1 MKLRSLPM
9 MMCLVPLCM
18 ALDVA
23 AQVAQ
28 DKFPTRPVRLIAPY
42 PPGGGADFTGRE
54 IAQKLTEAWGQQ
66 VVVDNRPGAGTAI
79 GHDIVAKSRPDG
91 YTLGLG
97 SAAGMAVNPV
107 MGTKLPYDALK
118 DFSAI
123 GLIVSLP
130 FIVAVPTA
138 LPANNMREL
147 IALAK
152 AQPGKLNFASPGMGT
167 PNHLGGEM
175 LKMMTGINIVHVA
188 YKGAG
193 IAATDLASGAVQIFF
208 STVPGVMPFIR
219 TGRVKAIAAATAERF
234 RGMPELPTVAE
245 VVPGFECQGWY
256 GLIGP
261 AGMPKTLVTRIN
273 TDLNRVLANADFAQ
287 RLMVGGVEASSSTP
301 EAMQRFVVAE
311 QKRWGAVIRSA
322 GITAEVMR

>member
-1 MKLRSLPM
+1 MKTRPLTM
-9 MMCLVPLCM
+9 MICLVLP
-18 ALDVA
+18 ALPALPDA
-23 AQVAQ
+23 YAQ
-28 DKFPTRPVRLIAPY
+28 DKFPSRPVRLIAPY

-79 GHDIVAKSRPDG
+79 GHDLVAKSRPDG

-97 SAAGMAVNPV
+97 SPAGMAVNPAL
-107 MGTKLPYDALK
+107 GTKLPYDALK
-118 DFSAI
+118 DFSTI

-130 FIVAVPTA
+130 FIVAVPTT

-175 LKMMTGINIVHVA
+175 LKMMAGVNIVHVA

-245 VVPGFECQGWY
+245 VLPGFECGGWY

-261 AGMPKTLVTRIN
+261 AGMPKALVTRMN
-273 TDLNRVLANADFAQ
+273 TDLNRILANAEFGQ
-287 RLMVGGVEASSSTP
+287 RLMLGGVEALSSTP
-301 EAMQRFVVAE
+301 EAMQRFVVTE

>member
-1 MKLRSLPM
+1 M
-9 MMCLVPLCM
+9 MICLVLPFVTLH
-18 ALDVA
+18 AT
-23 AQVAQ
+23 AQN
-28 DKFPTRPVRLIAPY
+28 KFPTRPIRLVAPY

-118 DFSAI
+118 DFTTV
-123 GLIVSLP
+123 GLLVSLP
-130 FIVAVPTA
+130 FIVAVPAT

-175 LKMMTGINIVHVA
+175 LKMMAGVNIVHVA

-261 AGMPKTLVTRIN
+261 AGMPKALVTRMN
-273 TDLNRVLANADFAQ
+273 TDLNRILANAEFAQ
-287 RLMVGGVEASSSTP
+287 RLMLGGVEALSSTP

-311 QKRWGAVIRSA
+311 QKRWGAVIKSA

>member
-1 MKLRSLPM
+1 L
-9 MMCLVPLCM
+9 
-18 ALDVA
+18 
-23 AQVAQ
+23 
-28 DKFPTRPVRLIAPY
+28 RPVRLIAPY

-54 IAQKLTEAWGQQ
+54 IAQKFTEAWGQQ

-118 DFSAI
+118 DFTSI
-123 GLIVSLP
+123 GLVVSLP
-130 FIVAVPTA
+130 FIVAVPA
-138 LPANNMREL
+138 SLPANNMREL

-167 PNHLGGEM
+167 PNQLGGEM

-188 YKGAG
+188 YKGAA
-193 IAATDLASGAVQIFF
+193 IAATDLASGTVQIFF

-219 TGRVKAIAAATAERF
+219 SGRVKAIAAATAERF
-234 RGMPELPTVAE
+234 RGMPDLPTVAE
-245 VVPGFECQGWY
+245 VVPGFACQGWY

-261 AGMPKTLVTRIN
+261 AGMPKALVTRIN
-273 TDLNRVLANADFAQ
+273 SDLNRMLANAEFSQ
-287 RLMVGGVEASSSTP
+287 RLMLGGVEAFSSTP
-301 EAMQRFVVAE
+301 EAMQHFVVAE
-311 QKRWGAVIRSA
+311 QKRWGAVIKSA
-322 GITAEVMR
+322 GITADVMR

>member
-1 MKLRSLPM
+1 MTIRPFPLVMFIALPFA
-9 MMCLVPLCM
+9 
-18 ALDVA
+18 ALPA
-23 AQVAQ
+23 YGQ
-28 DKFPTRPVRLIAPY
+28 DKFPSRPIRLVAPY

-118 DFSAI
+118 DFTTV
-123 GLIVSLP
+123 GLLVSLP
-130 FIVAVPTA
+130 FIVAVPAT

-167 PNHLGGEM
+167 PNQLAGEM

-219 TGRVKAIAAATAERF
+219 GGRVKAIAAATAQRF

-256 GLIGP
+256 GMIGP
-261 AGMPKTLVTRIN
+261 AGMPKALVTRIN
-273 TDLNRVLANADFAQ
+273 ADLNRILSNTEFAQ
-287 RLMVGGVEASSSTP
+287 RLMVGGVEALPSTP
-301 EAMQRFVVAE
+301 EEMQRFVVAE
-311 QKRWGAVIRSA
+311 QKRWGAVIKSA

>member
-1 MKLRSLPM
+1 MNRRPLPIVV
-9 MMCLVPLCM
+9 CLVMPL
-18 ALDVA
+18 AILDVY
-23 AQVAQ
+23 AQE
-28 DKFPTRPVRLIAPY
+28 KFPTRPVRLIAPY

-118 DFSAI
+118 DFSTI

-130 FIVAVPTA
+130 FIVAVPTT

-152 AQPGKLNFASPGMGT
+152 TQPGKLNFASPGMGT

-175 LKMMTGINIVHVA
+175 LKMMAGINIVHVA

-261 AGMPKTLVTRIN
+261 AGMPKALVTRIN
-273 TDLNRVLANADFAQ
+273 TDLNRVLANSDFAQ
-287 RLMVGGVEASSSTP
+287 RLMVGGVEALSSTP

>member
-118 DFSAI
+118 DFSTI

-193 IAATDLASGAVQIFF
+193 PLMVDQIGGHIMLSFTAPIVSKPHIDSAKLRAIAVTSEKRWPGLPSVPSVAESGYPGFDVYVWVALFAPAGTPRPIIDKIAADVTKTLESQEI
-208 STVPGVMPFIR
+208 
-219 TGRVKAIAAATAERF
+219 KERF
-234 RGMPELPTVAE
+234 AGASIE
-245 VVPGFECQGWY
+245 VG
-256 GLIGP
+256 
-261 AGMPKTLVTRIN
+261 A
-273 TDLNRVLANADFAQ
+273 
-287 RLMVGGVEASSSTP
+287 STP
-301 EAMQRFVVAE
+301 DGLAQFMKKDFELWDKLIKSQ
-311 QKRWGAVIRSA
+311 
-322 GITAEVMR
+322 GIKLD

>member
-1 MKLRSLPM
+1 MRTRLLS
-9 MMCLVPLCM
+9 M
-18 ALDVA
+18 ATFLIMQPVVLNA
-23 AQVAQ
+23 HAQ
-28 DKFPTRPVRLIAPY
+28 DKFPSRPRRLIAPY

-54 IAQKLTEAWGQQ
+54 IAQKLSEAWGQQ

-79 GHDIVAKSRPDG
+79 GHDIVAKARPDG

-97 SAAGMAVNPV
+97 SPAGLAVNPA

-118 DFSAI
+118 DFTTI

-130 FIVAVPTA
+130 FIVAVPTS

-147 IALAK
+147 ITLAK

-167 PNHLGGEM
+167 PNHLAGEM

-193 IAATDLASGAVQIFF
+193 LAATDLASGAIQIFF
-208 STVPGVMPFIR
+208 STVPGVMPVIR
-219 TGRVKAIAAATAERF
+219 SGRAKAIAAATAERF

-261 AGMPKTLVTRIN
+261 QGIHQSLVTRMN
-273 TDLNRVLANADFAQ
+273 TDLNRILANAEFGQ
-287 RLMVGGVEASSSTP
+287 RLMLGGVEAKSSTP
-301 EAMQRFVVAE
+301 DEMLRFIVAE

-322 GITAEVMR
+322 GITADVMR